1 MSAIKN
7 LLKDESGQGMAEYAL
22 ILAGIAIV
30 VIAAINLLGPA
41 IEDKLN
47 KVGEGLGV
55 ESEQ

>member
-30 VIAAINLLGPA
+30 VMAAINLLGPA
-41 IEDKLN
+41 IEGKLN
-47 KVGEGLGV
+47 EVKEEL
-55 ESEQ
+55 